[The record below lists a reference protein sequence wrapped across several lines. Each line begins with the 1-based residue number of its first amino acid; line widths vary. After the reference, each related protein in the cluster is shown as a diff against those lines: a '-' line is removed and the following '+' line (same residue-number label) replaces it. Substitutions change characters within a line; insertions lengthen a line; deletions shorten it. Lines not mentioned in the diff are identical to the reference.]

1 MSIFIN
7 KELRD
12 LIPPLSE
19 EEYQQLEENIVAEG
33 IRDPLVVW
41 RQPDGHD
48 MLIDGHNRWSISVH
62 HAGIPFQVVHK
73 DFVDMDE
80 AKLWIINNQLG
91 QRNLELVDKI
101 LLEDRKRG
109 ILAAQAEKKKLSS
122 LKQNT
127 TTEDKKSCPRT
138 AQSREEK
145 RQNSTDYKIAKA
157 AGTSED
163 TVRKVRAIKDSG
175 DTELIEN
182 IRKGEISINQAHRQV
197 KEKESPPLFT
207 KPNPKREAQER
218 IKKATEAAQNGEP
231 IDFRQLHEDK
241 ETVAY
246 KTVLEIESAMN
257 RLLKISMFNKVG
269 VIDDIRRTD
278 RSEFSKDNFKR
289 QISDCIKF
297 LVFIE
302 TRLEDW

>member
-1 MSIFIN
+1 MSIFVN

-19 EEYQQLEENIVAEG
+19 KEYQQLEENIVAEG

-109 ILAAQAEKKKLSS
+109 ILAAQAKKRQGARNDL
-122 LKQNT
+122 NI
-127 TTEDKKSCPRT
+127 DKKSC
-138 AQSREEK
+138 QSSEK
-145 RQNSTDYKIAKA
+145 EKNKIDRQNRTDYKIAKA

-269 VIDDIRRTD
+269 VIDDIRRAD